1 MKPTQTKDTAR
12 NIKKQKVSYISII
25 VIAMLAV
32 LVYLGINFGARGIAG
47 SGNVFYNETAFRDI
61 EIVSTLLLTEED
73 LETVRNTEGVADCE
87 GVYQTSAQLDRG
99 EGAIV
104 RVDVVSLTS
113 RINVP
118 KVLEGKVPEKAGEC
132 AIEEQ
137 IAKDTGL
144 KVGDSIKIRGSK
156 GDMPDHMTVNRF
168 VITGI
173 VWHPDHAC
181 LPVQVPGNRDIVVTE
196 DAFDKEEL
204 KGCYMK
210 TVLLVEGTAGMD
222 RFSDSYFEKVGS
234 VDKLLETLADER
246 AAKRTQ
252 QVTTQTQQEIDD
264 GQKRLDD
271 AWQELENGRKEL
283 ESNRKKLEDGESDL
297 ADAKK
302 KIEDGQKELDDAKL
316 QLEDAKTKLDD
327 GKQQLDENDAKL
339 KEALKELN
347 DGEAALKEGKSKLDA
362 SKKKLDAGKEELLSG
377 YKKIEDAKETLR
389 TKLYKAFK
397 AVIGDYADEID
408 WAKSD
413 TSIDVND
420 KNTTATI
427 LQITKGI
434 RIDLKKSMKDNIFEV
449 IASTGLSEKDL
460 RDAYEAVT
468 GKIIEISGRN
478 KVIKFIVDKISKKI
492 TDYNNKY
499 KELAD
504 AAKTWDKGHTK
515 YIKSLEKYRAA
526 YKKYQ
531 SSEKL
536 FNTQK
541 KAYNDGLAKF
551 RKARDEYDKQY
562 AKYEQGLKDYEKGEK
577 DLYDSRIKYNEGAAE
592 LENGRKALAEG
603 QAKYDDGLAQYEENC
618 IKLLDARKALADLE
632 SCRWV
637 VLDVKGNA
645 SYLVIDMSRKN
656 VGDMGF
662 AFALVFVLVGAMVIF
677 ATVGRI
683 VEEQRQL
690 VGVTKALGLYN
701 REIIAK
707 YLIFGV
713 SATAIGMVLGV
724 ILGYFGI
731 QNILLYVYGKYFVFG
746 AGKPAFIPGMTAIV
760 IVLGIVLSALT
771 VWSASTVLMKS
782 SARELMQLPSPKVRK
797 KSRSKSGKGS
807 LYARLIVLNMLTDK
821 KRVAV
826 TIASIAGCCAL
837 LVAGFTMQ
845 YGITRAVD
853 RQFRDI
859 EHYDEKVVYDTTVSE
874 TAGEEIKKILDSE
887 GCSSISISDHDRAYG
902 TDDSMS
908 NGELIVADMA
918 ELNDFFVRLDINTGD
933 VITDAGDGVWIHRKT
948 SERLGLAEGGEIIIY
963 SASMKPYRVRVAGVF
978 DNFGG
983 RYMIMSNDSYL
994 KYLGENA
1001 AANAYLVKHGDGGA
1015 EAIKSKVENVKGF
1028 SQIKVKAE
1036 IQQLYDSFTSVLA
1049 LISLLFIF
1057 IAAMM
1062 AYFILLNLVNMFIN
1076 KKKRELTIM
1085 RVNGFTVR
1093 EVKRYVSLELIVSTV
1108 IGILI
1113 GWGAGSLLGYR
1124 IIMLLE
1130 NDFLHFLRGIQWDS
1144 WVYAALITALFSVVI
1159 GAIAMKK
1166 IKNLK
1171 LIDVA

>member
-1 MKPTQTKDTAR
+1 MKPTQTKDTTR

-32 LVYLGINFGARGIAG
+32 LVYLGINFGARGIAD
-47 SGNVFYNETAFRDI
+47 SGNVFYDETAFRDI

-73 LETVRNTEGVADCE
+73 LEEVRKTQGVVDCE
-87 GVYQTSAQLDRG
+87 GVYQTSAKLDKDA
-99 EGAIV
+99 GAILG
-104 RVDVVSLTS
+104 VDVVSLTS

-118 KVLEGKVPEKAGEC
+118 KVLEGKVPERAGEC

-137 IAKDTGL
+137 VAKDTGL
-144 KVGDSIKIRGSK
+144 QIGDSIRIRGAKS
-156 GDMPDHMTVNRF
+156 DMPDHLAVNRF
-168 VITGI
+168 IITGI

-181 LPVQVPGNRDIVVTE
+181 LPVQVPGNRDIMVTQ
-196 DAFDKEEL
+196 DAFNQEEL

-222 RFSDSYFEKVGS
+222 RFGDAYHGKVEE
-234 VDKLLETLADER
+234 VDKLLEKIADER
-246 AAKRTQ
+246 AAKRTE
-252 QVTTQTQQEIDD
+252 QVTTQAQQEIDD
-264 GQKRLDD
+264 GQKKLDD

-283 ESNRKKLEDGESDL
+283 EANRKKIEDGEAEL

-302 KIEDGQKELDDAKL
+302 KIEDGQKELDDAKTK
-316 QLEDAKTKLDD
+316 LEDAKKKLDD
-327 GKQQLDENDAKL
+327 GKKQLDENNAKL

-347 DGEAALKEGKSKLDA
+347 DGEAALREGKSKLEA
-362 SKKKLDAGKEELLSG
+362 GKKKLDAGKKELQSG
-377 YKKIEDAKETLR
+377 YKKLENAKETIR
-389 TKLYKAFK
+389 TKLYKAIK
-397 AVIGDYADEID
+397 AVIGKYADKID

-413 TSIDVND
+413 KSINVDDRNAS
-420 KNTTATI
+420 ATI
-427 LQITKGI
+427 LQITKGL
-434 RIDLKKSMKDNIFEV
+434 RIDLNKSMKDNIFTA
-449 IASTGLSEKDL
+449 ISSTGLSEKEL
-460 RDAYEAVT
+460 REAYEAVT
-468 GKIIEISGRN
+468 GKIIEVSGRS
-478 KVIKFIVDKISKKI
+478 KVIKFIVDKIYKKI

-499 KELAD
+499 QELAN
-504 AAKTWDKGHTK
+504 AAKTWDKGHKK
-515 YIKSLEKYRAA
+515 YIKSLDKYKAA

-531 SSEKL
+531 NSERI
-536 FNTQK
+536 FNAGK

-551 RKARDEYDKQY
+551 RKGKEEYDKQY
-562 AKYEQGLKDYEKGEK
+562 AKYEQGLKDYEKGQK
-577 DLYDSRIKYNEGAAE
+577 DLYNGRIKYNNGVDE
-592 LENGRKALAEG
+592 LANGKTALAEG
-603 QAKYDDGLAQYEENC
+603 QAKYDDGLAQYEENNA
-618 IKLLDARKALADLE
+618 KLIDARKSLADLE

-637 VLDVKGNA
+637 VLDVNGNA

-662 AFALVFVLVGAMVIF
+662 AFALVFVLVGALVIF

-782 SARELMQLPSPKVRK
+782 SARELMQLPAPKVRK
-797 KSRSKSGKGS
+797 KGRKNAGKGS

-845 YGITRAVD
+845 YGITRTVD
-853 RQFRDI
+853 RQFSDI
-859 EHYDEKVVYDTTVSE
+859 EHYDEKVIYDTTVSAA
-874 TAGEEIKKILDSE
+874 AGEDIKKILDSE
-887 GCSSISISDHDRAYG
+887 GCTSISISDHDRAYG
-902 TDDSMS
+902 TDDGMS
-908 NGELIVADMA
+908 NGELFVADLA
-918 ELNDFFVRLDINTGD
+918 ELNDYFVRLDINTGD

-948 SERLGLAEGGEIIIY
+948 SERLGITEGGEIIIY
-963 SASMKPYRVRVAGVF
+963 SGTMKPYRVRVAGVF

-983 RYMIMSNDSYL
+983 RYMIMSNDSYI
-994 KYLGENA
+994 KYFGENSD
-1001 AANAYLVKHGDGGA
+1001 ANAYLVKHGDGGA
-1015 EAIKSKVENVKGF
+1015 EAIKSKVEEVTGF

-1113 GWGAGSLLGYR
+1113 GWGVGSLLGYR

-1130 NDFLHFLRGIQWDS
+1130 NDFLHFLRGVQWDS
-1144 WVYAALITALFSVVI
+1144 WVYAALITTLFSVVI